1 MKLYK
6 AKFTSTSGTVFFAN
20 PTLSESNGYV
30 EKLGNNSIITLP
42 KTGSIGITTI
52 ITGHADIS
60 KFTPGR
66 KIAGH
71 SDDKVTAYVV
81 GTGCS
86 VAGGTGILNAGTG
99 YQQGTTSGTVETFNI
114 IGNGSG
120 YKLNNVVV
128 DASGAVTGF
137 GTANVGTGYTGGDI
151 VGIKTSDM
159 DGNIGNGARLVITD
173 NGGIDTL
180 YLSNIKG
187 TSTSGGFTEDQT
199 LRYFNDSGV
208 ITTLTGT
215 KYLNNLTED
224 GAPYDGK
231 HMRIDQFDHDMH
243 SSNNKLK
250 LSNISSNLEF
260 TSLTTDLTDD
270 STTVSVAST
279 LSPDLNTFEGLTV
292 SASNPGYILIGDELI
307 KYESVGVSVLN
318 TITRGVDDTL
328 SIPHYANDRINKYE
342 LNGVSLRRL
351 NTEQDIANIGIELDS
366 YHVGFDRTSN
376 GVNRNVD
383 ATGKPQ
389 LSFDSLGFFGGD
401 KAHATRNIQFDS
413 ILLDYNIRTPSSVT
427 GATGS
432 IRTVSGTSI
441 GGNEAS
447 FIDQG
452 YEPIQ
457 LSTLNKLT
465 TPRLV
470 CSKVNETEY
479 LDNIERN
486 KSFTTAI
493 TFSTGNENVS
503 PILYTD
509 QAVTTFMSNR
519 LNNPITNYADNDL
532 VKSSI
537 FDPHSAIYVSN
548 TIRLNKPADSLKV
561 IFSAYRHASSDI
573 RVLYTLVRPGSDIET
588 EPEFVLFPGYDN
600 NVNRGVST
608 LVNSDGEILNNTYE
622 NSSRNTGN
630 PDEIVP
636 ASVDG
641 QSLEYQY
648 TADNLGE
655 FTGYAIK
662 IVMSGTNQAETPR
675 ISELR
680 TIAIK

>member
-1 MKLYK
+1 
-6 AKFTSTSGTVFFAN
+6 
-20 PTLSESNGYV
+20 
-30 EKLGNNSIITLP
+30 
-42 KTGSIGITTI
+42 
-52 ITGHADIS
+52 
-60 KFTPGR
+60 
-66 KIAGH
+66 
-71 SDDKVTAYVV
+71 
-81 GTGCS
+81 
-86 VAGGTGILNAGTG
+86 
-99 YQQGTTSGTVETFNI
+99 
-114 IGNGSG
+114 
-120 YKLNNVVV
+120 
-128 DASGAVTGF
+128 
-137 GTANVGTGYTGGDI
+137 
-151 VGIKTSDM
+151 
-159 DGNIGNGARLVITD
+159 
-173 NGGIDTL
+173 
-180 YLSNIKG
+180 
-187 TSTSGGFTEDQT
+187 
-199 LRYFNDSGV
+199 
-208 ITTLTGT
+208 
-215 KYLNNLTED
+215 
-224 GAPYDGK
+224 
-231 HMRIDQFDHDMH
+231 MRIQQFDHGMY

-250 LSNISSNLEF
+250 LSHISSSLEF
-260 TSLTTDLTDD
+260 TSLTVNLEDNN
-270 STTVSVAST
+270 TTISVAST
-279 LSPDLNTFEGLTV
+279 LSPDFSTFEGIAVGAANT
-292 SASNPGYILIGDELI
+292 GYVLIGDEI
-307 KYESVGVSVLN
+307 IGYQEVAAN
-318 TITRGVDDTL
+318 TLKDITRGVNNTL
-328 SIPHYANDRINKYE
+328 SIPHYSVDRVHKYE
-342 LNGVSLRRL
+342 LNGVSLLRL
-351 NTEQDIANIGIELDS
+351 NTEQQVANVGIELDS
-366 YHVGFDRTSN
+366 YHVAFNRESN
-376 GVNRNVD
+376 GVDRNVD
-383 ATGKPQ
+383 ATGIPQ

-441 GGNEAS
+441 DGSEVS

-457 LSTLNKLT
+457 LSTLNKLS

-486 KSFTTAI
+486 KSLTTAI

-503 PILYTD
+503 PILYID
-509 QAVTTFMSNR
+509 QAVASFMSNR
-519 LNNPITNYADNDL
+519 LNNPITNYADSDL
-532 VKSSI
+532 VKSSL

-573 RVLYTLVRPGSDIET
+573 RVLYTLLRPGSNIEA

-630 PDEIVP
+630 SDEIVP
-636 ASVDG
+636 ASVND
-641 QSLEYQY
+641 QFLEYQY

-675 ISELR
+675 IKELR